1 MGWHWE
7 SFVFAIIAFLILY
20 LLLNKYAFGPL
31 VDIMEKRRQLIAE
44 QVGSADKNRQEAEKL
59 VTEQKEA
66 FQEARKEA
74 YDLIEEARNT
84 SNKQAETIITQA
96 KEEASR
102 LKEDALR
109 AIDIEK
115 NKAVAELRSEVGALS
130 VKIASKIVEKEV
142 DAAAQQGIVDQYL
155 KKVGD
160 NA

>member
-7 SFVFAIIAFLILY
+7 SFVFAIIAFVILY

-44 QVGSADKNRQEAEKL
+44 QMGSADKNRQEAEKL
-59 VTEQKEA
+59 VSEQKEA

-74 YDLIEEARNT
+74 YALIEQAKNT
-84 SNKQAETIITQA
+84 SNKQAEDIISQA
-96 KEEASR
+96 KTEASR
-102 LKEDALR
+102 MKEDAIR
-109 AIDIEK
+109 QIDIEK
-115 NKAVAELRSEVGALS
+115 NKAVAALRGEVGALS

-155 KKVGD
+155 KKVG
-160 NA
+160 NNV

>member
-7 SFVFAIIAFLILY
+7 SFVFAIVAFAILY

-44 QVGSADKNRQEAEKL
+44 QVGSADKNRQAAEKL
-59 VTEQKEA
+59 VSEQKEA

-74 YDLIEEARNT
+74 YDLIEAAKNT
-84 SNKQAETIITQA
+84 SNKQAESIINQA

-102 LKEDALR
+102 LKEEALR

-115 NKAVAELRSEVGALS
+115 NKAVAELRGEVGALS

-142 DAAAQQGIVDQYL
+142 DAAAQQGIVNQYL

>member
-59 VTEQKEA
+59 VSEQKEA

-84 SNKQAETIITQA
+84 SNKQADNIISQA

-115 NKAVAELRSEVGALS
+115 NKAVAELRGEVGALS

>member
-59 VTEQKEA
+59 VTEQKEV

-115 NKAVAELRSEVGALS
+115 NKAVAELRGEVGALS

>member
-7 SFVFAIIAFLILY
+7 SFVFAIIAFVVLY

-59 VTEQKEA
+59 VSEQKEA

-74 YDLIEEARNT
+74 YDLIEEAKKT
-84 SNKQAETIITQA
+84 GNKQAENIISQA

-102 LKEDALR
+102 MKEDALR

-115 NKAVAELRSEVGALS
+115 NKAVAELRGEVGALS

>member
-115 NKAVAELRSEVGALS
+115 NKAVAELRGEVGALS

>member
-7 SFVFAIIAFLILY
+7 SFVFAIIAFVILY
-20 LLLNKYAFGPL
+20 WLLSKYAFGPL

-44 QVGSADKNRQEAEKL
+44 QMGSADKNRQEAEKL
-59 VTEQKEA
+59 VSEQKEA

-74 YDLIEEARNT
+74 YDMIEQARNT
-84 SNKQAETIITQA
+84 SNKQAEDIISQA
-96 KEEASR
+96 KAEASR
-102 LKEDALR
+102 LKEEALR
-109 AIDIEK
+109 EIDIEK
-115 NKAVAELRSEVGALS
+115 NKAVAELRGEVGTLS

-142 DAAAQQGIVDQYL
+142 DEAAQKEIVDQYL

>member
-7 SFVFAIIAFLILY
+7 SFVFAIVAFAILY
-20 LLLNKYAFGPL
+20 WLLNKYAFGPL

-59 VTEQKEA
+59 VSEQKEA

-74 YDLIEEARNT
+74 YDLIEAAKNT
-84 SNKQAETIITQA
+84 SNKQAESIINKA

-102 LKEDALR
+102 MKEEALR

-115 NKAVAELRSEVGALS
+115 NKAVAELRGEVGALS

>member
-59 VTEQKEA
+59 VSEQKEA

-84 SNKQAETIITQA
+84 SNKQAETIISQA

-115 NKAVAELRSEVGALS
+115 NKAVAELRGEVGALS